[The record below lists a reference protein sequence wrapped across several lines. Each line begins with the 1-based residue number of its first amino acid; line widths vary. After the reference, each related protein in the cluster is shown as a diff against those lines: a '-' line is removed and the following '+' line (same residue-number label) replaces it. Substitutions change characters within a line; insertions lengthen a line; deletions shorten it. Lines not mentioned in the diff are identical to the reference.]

1 MTAKKDFHIVAS
13 INIGANYLHMIIA
26 EINSDKKFN
35 ILEDLTK
42 PSNIGRDTYSSKRI
56 SIETIQQTCNDLKGF
71 AMLMKDYRIKTYKAV
86 STSGIREA
94 ENREYIVEQI
104 RLSSGIKVDIIN
116 TAEESLLNSKALRS
130 HMPKSGF
137 LTADSSLVV
146 NVTSGGMEI
155 SMFKKGSLDYTEY
168 MKLGSLRL
176 SEILSDLETMTMDF
190 PKIMEEFIESKIHI
204 LKPRI
209 QSFNAVSFIGI
220 GGELD
225 VIAKLCGRESHNTTF
240 IERDQLFKLYEK
252 MKSMSSNQIIQTYG
266 INRKEAKL
274 ILPSVILFKCF
285 ISLTKAPGIYAP
297 MLSLCH
303 GLLSNMAE
311 NLYDENSDN
320 DEIINYAWYIADKYC
335 IDKTHLAYIEKISLQ
350 IFDATMRLHKLDSKE
365 RLYLRVAAILHNVGK
380 FVNFSEPDMQT
391 YDIILNQKV
400 MGFSKEKLVL
410 IANIA
415 RYHGQAIPSHKD
427 ENYLTLSEKEK
438 ITVSKLV
445 AILKLAESID
455 ISHKQKISHIE
466 INLSQDKLLF
476 KIKSTE
482 DTLLEEWDFIHNAL
496 FFHEV
501 MGIKPEFKRRG

>member
-1 MTAKKDFHIVAS
+1 MTAKKDIHIVAS

-26 EINSDKKFN
+26 EITSDKNVN

-56 SIETIQQTCNDLKGF
+56 SIDTIQQTCSDLKGF
-71 AMLMKDYRIKTYKAV
+71 AMLMKDYRIKNYKAV

-116 TAEESLLNSKALRS
+116 TAEESLLNSKALKR
-130 HMPKSGF
+130 HMPESGF

-155 SMFKKGSLDYTEY
+155 SMFKKGTLDYTEY

-209 QSFNAVSFIGI
+209 QGFNAVSFIGI
-220 GGELD
+220 GGELA
-225 VIAKLCGRESHNTTF
+225 VISKLCSKNNNTNF
-240 IERDQLFKLYEK
+240 IERDQLFTLYEK
-252 MKSMSSNQIIQTYG
+252 MKNMSSNQIIQTYG
-266 INRKEAKL
+266 INRKEVKI

-297 MLSLCH
+297 MLSLCN
-303 GLLSNMAE
+303 GLLSHMAE
-311 NLYDENSDN
+311 ELFDKTSDY

-335 IDKTHLAYIEKISLQ
+335 IDKEHLAYIEKLSLK
-350 IFDATMRLHKLDSKE
+350 IFDETMRLHKLDAKE
-365 RLYLRVAAILHNVGK
+365 RLYLRVAAILHNTGK
-380 FVNFSEPDMQT
+380 FINFSKPDMQT
-391 YDIILNQKV
+391 YDIILNQKI
-400 MGFSKEKLVL
+400 MGFSREKLTL

-415 RYHGQAIPSHKD
+415 RYHGQAFPSHKD
-427 ENYLTLSEKEK
+427 ENYIKLSEKEK
-438 ITVSKLV
+438 IVVSKLA
-445 AILKLAESID
+445 AILKLAEALD
-455 ISHKQKISHIE
+455 ISHKQKITDLE
-466 INLSQDKLLF
+466 INLSTEILIF
-476 KIKSTE
+476 KIKSKE
-482 DTLLEEWDFIHNAL
+482 DTLLEEWDFIHNAS

-501 MGIKPEFKRRG
+501 IGIKPEFKRKG